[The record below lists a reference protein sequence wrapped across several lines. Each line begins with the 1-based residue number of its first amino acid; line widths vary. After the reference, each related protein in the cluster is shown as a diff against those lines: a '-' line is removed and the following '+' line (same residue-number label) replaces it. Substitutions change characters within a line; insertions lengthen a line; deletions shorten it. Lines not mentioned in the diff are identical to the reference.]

1 MPSSPTLSNQRSFG
15 LLEKYQLSKTLTN
28 CYGSVT
34 CSAELKHQLDRP
46 NNDPEAT
53 LAFYLQ
59 HFHPAITRLVSRF
72 PSLGLVVRD
81 VNQADPYFVHT
92 SSFPLNQIVSVLE
105 SSISLDEAIG
115 SACDQEWV
123 SVDDNEST
131 LPLWRLQI
139 LTRPDALDRC
149 TVILTAHHVI
159 LDGSSLT
166 LFWDSLLQEL
176 NDITATT
183 TTTND
188 NWLVTMDCLAPMT
201 LASPM
206 EARPTLPKPTLLDYG
221 TLAGGL
227 LKDALLP
234 TKLRQLMGMMP
245 LEGWEGDHAAIE
257 AEPHKTRIKVRKIDN
272 QSWQTL
278 VQLAKKTYSVS
289 PHAALHA
296 AFLLAWAH
304 VYPTHSTSV
313 STPINYRHL
322 AQADKEMGNFVGA
335 YEHFWTSDDLRHP
348 PSSTAGASQ
357 FWQLA
362 IYYHGTLQANKA
374 RSCIGAQFLGLLKYP
389 KDYVGFW
396 EDKRKKHRMGRTGGL
411 EHSDLGRFDTTTKGA
426 WHLDGL
432 WFAQSAQTYSTALG
446 LNSVTLGDSMYAT
459 FGWQDGSIDEANVTK
474 VMDQFVDIIQN
485 CGQ

>member
-1 MPSSPTLSNQRSFG
+1 MPPSPTLSIQRSFG

-34 CSAELKHQLDRP
+34 CSAELKHRLNRP
-46 NNDPEAT
+46 NDPEAALT
-53 LAFYLQ
+53 FYLQ
-59 HFHPAITRLVSRF
+59 HFHPAITQLVGRF
-72 PSLGLVVRD
+72 PSLGLVVRN
-81 VNQADPYFVHT
+81 VKEADPYFVHT
-92 SSFPLNQIVSVLE
+92 SSFPLNEMVSVLD

-115 SACDQEWV
+115 AACDQEWV
-123 SVDDNEST
+123 SVDDNDST

-139 LTRPDALDRC
+139 LTRPDALDQC

-159 LDGSSLT
+159 LDGTSLT
-166 LFWDSLLQEL
+166 LFWDSLLQDL
-176 NDITATT
+176 NGAAATT
-183 TTTND
+183 TNGE
-188 NWLVTMDCLAPMT
+188 NWLVTTDSIAPMT

-221 TLAGGL
+221 ALVGGI

-234 TKLRQLMGMMP
+234 TKLRQLMGTMP

-257 AEPHKTRIKVRKIDN
+257 AEPHKTRIKVRKIGN
-272 QSWQTL
+272 QPWQAL
-278 VQLAKKTYSVS
+278 VQLAKKTHNVS

-296 AFLLAWAH
+296 AFLLAWTH

-313 STPINYRHL
+313 STPINYRPL
-322 AQADKEMGNFVGA
+322 AQANKEMGNFVGA
-335 YEHFWTSDDLRHP
+335 YEHFWTPDDLRHP
-348 PSSTAGASQ
+348 PSSTEGPSL

-374 RSCIGAQFLGLLKYP
+374 RSCLGAQFLGLLKYP

-396 EDKRKKHRMGRTGGL
+396 EDKRKKHQMGRAGGL
-411 EHSDLGRFDTTTKGA
+411 EHSDLGRFDTTAKGA
-426 WHLDGL
+426 WHLEGL
-432 WFAQSAQTYSTALG
+432 WFAQSAQTYTTALG
-446 LNSVTLGDSMYAT
+446 LNTVTLGDSMYAT
-459 FGWQDGSIDEANVTK
+459 FGWQDGSIDEFNVTK
-474 VMDQFVDIIQN
+474 VMDQFVEIIQN